1 MSKVCLISLG
11 GTITGCSNNPVST
24 TTYQVPILSAQQLLD
39 SIPAL
44 PGVLVDADN
53 FMPIESS
60 SLTPNLWQKLS
71 KHVTEKLNMGY
82 DGVVILHGTDTM
94 EETAYYLNLTVNTS
108 KPIVITGAMRPNTAL
123 SADGP
128 LNLYQA
134 IQVAASKSCHNL
146 GVVTV
151 MNAEIHK
158 IASDEDFSKLT
169 ATQIRAKYKGKVDTL
184 LAEIDTLK
192 VANITV
198 EGPNKTVTGGRYSNP
213 LIKFGKTARIEMQ
226 DALGRANAVEAF
238 GGCVNE
244 YSDAS
249 LTSVEAMHVTE
260 DFAPTRLII
269 GETFFIS
276 RETGKQVKVDIV
288 FYQVLP
294 DSIFNL
300 TQDAEGDA
308 TVFDMNADLLTTEI
322 KMDDDNGTVHGV
334 FYSIIP
340 QTTGETF
347 TVVNTEGVIT
357 VNTTGTGYTY
367 KYSEDGGLT
376 WSTLPETSLAGK
388 TIDIAAV
395 KGGNSKVIA
404 NNYVVE

>member
-1 MSKVCLISLG
+1 MAYNK
-11 GTITGCSNNPVST
+11 
-24 TTYQVPILSAQQLLD
+24 LD
-39 SIPAL
+39 
-44 PGVLVDADN
+44 
-53 FMPIESS
+53 
-60 SLTPNLWQKLS
+60 K
-71 KHVTEKLNMGY
+71 
-82 DGVVILHGTDTM
+82 
-94 EETAYYLNLTVNTS
+94 
-108 KPIVITGAMRPNTAL
+108 GAMNSFAEMMN
-123 SADGP
+123 GF
-128 LNLYQA
+128 
-134 IQVAASKSCHNL
+134 

-151 MNAEIHK
+151 MNAEIHE
-158 IASDEDFSKLT
+158 IASGEDFSSQT
-169 ATQIRAKYKGKVDTL
+169 AAQIRTKYKGNSSTL

-192 VANITV
+192 VANVTV

-213 LIKFGKTARIEMQ
+213 LIKFGKSARIEMQ

-244 YSDAS
+244 YSDNGY
-249 LTSVEAMHVTE
+249 TQVVAMHVTE

-276 RETGKQVKVDIV
+276 RKTGKQVKVDIV

-322 KMDDDNGTVHGV
+322 KMDDADNTVHGV

-340 QTTGETF
+340 QVVADTF
-347 TVVNTEGVIT
+347 TVVNTAGVIT
-357 VNTTGTGYTY
+357 VTTTGTGYTY

-376 WSTLPETSLAGK
+376 WSALPSTSLAGK

-395 KGGNSKVIA
+395 KGGDSKVIE
-404 NNYVVE
+404 NNYVVAEA

>member
-1 MSKVCLISLG
+1 MAYNK
-11 GTITGCSNNPVST
+11 
-24 TTYQVPILSAQQLLD
+24 LD
-39 SIPAL
+39 
-44 PGVLVDADN
+44 
-53 FMPIESS
+53 
-60 SLTPNLWQKLS
+60 K
-71 KHVTEKLNMGY
+71 
-82 DGVVILHGTDTM
+82 
-94 EETAYYLNLTVNTS
+94 
-108 KPIVITGAMRPNTAL
+108 GAMNSFAEMMN
-123 SADGP
+123 GF
-128 LNLYQA
+128 
-134 IQVAASKSCHNL
+134 

-151 MNAEIHK
+151 MNAEIHE
-158 IASDEDFSKLT
+158 IASGEDFSSQT
-169 ATQIRAKYKGKVDTL
+169 AAQIRTKYKGNSSTL

-192 VANITV
+192 IANVTV

-213 LIKFGKTARIEMQ
+213 LIKFGKSARIEMQ

-244 YSDAS
+244 YSDNGY
-249 LTSVEAMHVTE
+249 TQVVAMHVTE

-276 RETGKQVKVDIV
+276 RKTGKQVKVDIV

-322 KMDDDNGTVHGV
+322 KMDDADNTVHGV

-340 QTTGETF
+340 QVVADTF
-347 TVVNTEGVIT
+347 TVVNTAGVIT
-357 VNTTGTGYTY
+357 VTTTGTGYTY

-376 WSTLPETSLAGK
+376 WAALPSTSLAGK

-395 KGGNSKVIA
+395 KDGDSKVIE
-404 NNYVVE
+404 NNYVVVAA